1 MPTQAHD
8 PDCFT
13 DKQLRLIWATYKL
26 CSEKGLLDL
35 SLQSVADEAGVSKGI
50 VLYYFKSKEEL
61 IHATMRWVL
70 GRVAERIRNAVAR
83 AKAPKRKIAAMI
95 DAIFVEAEANRRF
108 YLTYLDLIGLAAR
121 NEKFA
126 HLTADVRAIEE
137 GLYAE
142 IIKQGTEQRA
152 FHVRNI
158 AEAATVV
165 RATIDG
171 LFIAWLQEADWQ
183 ASHRRYRRLCKEAVL
198 AYLDASNRAENE

>member
-1 MPTQAHD
+1 MPTQALD
-8 PDCFT
+8 LDQFT

-50 VLYYFKSKEEL
+50 VLYYFKTKEEL
-61 IHATMRWVL
+61 VHATMRWVL
-70 GRVAERIRNAVAR
+70 GRVAERIRRAVAK

-142 IIKQGTEQRA
+142 IIRLGTEQRA
-152 FHVRNI
+152 FCVRNV

-165 RATIDG
+165 RAIIDG
-171 LFIAWLQEADWQ
+171 LFVAWLQEADWQ

-198 AYLDASNRAENE
+198 AYLAALGQIEND